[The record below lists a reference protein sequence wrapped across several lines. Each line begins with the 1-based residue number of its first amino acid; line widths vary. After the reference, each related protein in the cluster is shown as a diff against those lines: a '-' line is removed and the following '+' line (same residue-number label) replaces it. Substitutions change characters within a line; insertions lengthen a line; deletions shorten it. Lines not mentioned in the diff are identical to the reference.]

1 MAELQKVDDWL
12 SALLANLEPA
22 ARSRMMRQLAQELRR
37 TQQQNIRM
45 QRNPDGSSYEPRRVT
60 ARSKKG
66 RIKRQMFAKLR
77 TTKYLKTAASAD
89 SASVQFEGKVQ
100 RIARVHHYGLR
111 DRVSRKGPET
121 GEAPGTFRLDIGVQD
136 QGITEDTYLELER
149 LISDAK
155 PCSRHMIGMSI
166 NLQTS
171 GPHWVG
177 AASYLGEE
185 ITIYPY
191 INETIISGG
200 TAHEGGAV
208 HVIDTMRVNP

>member
-1 MAELQKVDDWL
+1 MILLCLLTL
-12 SALLANLEPA
+12 SGCGNVRHSA

-111 DRVSRKGPET
+111 DRVSRKGPEVRYA
-121 GEAPGTFRLDIGVQD
+121 ERRLLG
-136 QGITEDTYLELER
+136 Y
-149 LISDAK
+149 S
-155 PCSRHMIGMSI
+155 
-166 NLQTS
+166 NN
-171 GPHWVG
+171 
-177 AASYLGEE
+177 SYL
-185 ITIYPY
+185 IVSDLLMKWLT
-191 INETIISGG
+191 
-200 TAHEGGAV
+200 H
-208 HVIDTMRVNP
+208 R

>member
-100 RIARVHHYGLR
+100 SIARVQFEGKVQSIARVHHYGLR
-111 DRVSRKGPET
+111 DRVSRKGPEVRYAERRLL
-121 GEAPGTFRLDIGVQD
+121 GVNDDVEAMTRD
-136 QGITEDTYLELER
+136 
-149 LISDAK
+149 
-155 PCSRHMIGMSI
+155 MI
-166 NLQTS
+166 LQWLA
-171 GPHWVG
+171 G
-177 AASYLGEE
+177 
-185 ITIYPY
+185 
-191 INETIISGG
+191 
-200 TAHEGGAV
+200 
-208 HVIDTMRVNP
+208 